1 MLLFYLTCF
10 STTLGLEKTDDE
22 PCSFL
27 FEFDDDRPEPF
38 FAMVI
43 STKRLMTKAEPGGTL
58 EIDETFKVLYEN
70 FSVTLIGQSDA
81 DRKFHLLA
89 LCISTN
95 STEEVGNLYLS
106 TLLREIPGLL
116 PTAYLGDAA
125 EAFANAFRAIWPL
138 SNRLMCFA
146 HVHKVSFKTSHH
158 IFH

>member
-58 EIDETFKVLYEN
+58 EIDETCKVLYEN
-70 FSVTLIGQSDA
+70 FPVTLLGQSDA

-89 LCISTN
+89 LRISTN

-116 PTAYLGDAA
+116 PTAY
-125 EAFANAFRAIWPL
+125 
-138 SNRLMCFA
+138 
-146 HVHKVSFKTSHH
+146 
-158 IFH
+158 